1 MNNRSSKRNVG
12 INDTVYTKK
21 AVRRRGKKKQTKK
34 TVRIILEKNV
44 AVDHN
49 TATIGP
55 RVCNTSITLFLS
67 DCFSAS
73 FGVRIPSGSPHS
85 RAEQPHID

>member
-21 AVRRRGKKKQTKK
+21 AVRRRGKKNRTYNSG
-34 TVRIILEKNV
+34 KNV

>member
-21 AVRRRGKKKQTKK
+21 AVRRRGKKKQKK
-34 TVRIILEKNV
+34 TERIILEKNV

-67 DCFSAS
+67 RLFQRLLWGQNPIWKPPFSS
-73 FGVRIPSGSPHS
+73 
-85 RAEQPHID
+85 